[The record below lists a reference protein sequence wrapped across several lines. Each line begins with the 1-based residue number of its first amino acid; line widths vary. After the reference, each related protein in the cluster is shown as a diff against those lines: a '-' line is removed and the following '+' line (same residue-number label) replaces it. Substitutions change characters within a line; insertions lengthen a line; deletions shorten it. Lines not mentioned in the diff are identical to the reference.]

1 MGKRVFESD
10 LSINGIRNL
19 KTQLL
24 RYKDEELNKKCKL
37 LVSNLI
43 NKGYEVA
50 KSSISQSPVGGQVH
64 LTIESKEWQTGTEM
78 LLIATGSIHEVP
90 GRAPFNVMLAVEFG
104 SGIYYNPVGS
114 QNPNNDKYGY
124 GPGTYPGQIHAFDE
138 GGWYYWD
145 ERSGKWKHTYGIK
158 ATMPMYNASLKIREE
173 VENEIKKVFS

>member
-10 LSINGIRNL
+10 LSIDGIRNL

-90 GRAPFNVMLAVEFG
+90 GREPFNVMLAVEFG
-104 SGIYYNPVGS
+104 SGIYYNQTV
-114 QNPNNDKYGY
+114 NPNADKYGY
-124 GPGTYPGQIHAFDE
+124 GPGTYPGQIHAFDD
-138 GGWYYWD
+138 GWYYWD
-145 ERSGKWKHTYGIK
+145 SRTEKWRYTHGIQ

-173 VENEIKKVFS
+173 VDNEIKKVFS